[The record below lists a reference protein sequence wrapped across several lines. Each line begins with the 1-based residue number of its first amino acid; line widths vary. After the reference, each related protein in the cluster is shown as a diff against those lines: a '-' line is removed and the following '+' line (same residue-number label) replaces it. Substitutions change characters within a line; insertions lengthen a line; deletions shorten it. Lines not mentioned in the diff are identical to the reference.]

1 MVKLIDKITEKIFSA
16 FLMSALAFVLSAFCV
31 QVFFVYLQFSNNEEY
46 QRRIINKLEVKFD
59 GRFKNN
65 PENIMYE
72 GPIAKK

>member
-1 MVKLIDKITEKIFSA
+1 M
-16 FLMSALAFVLSAFCV
+16 
-31 QVFFVYLQFSNNEEY
+31 FFVCLQFSGNEEY
-46 QRRIINKLEVKFD
+46 QRRLINKLEVKFD

>member
-1 MVKLIDKITEKIFSA
+1 MVKLIDKITENLFSA
-16 FLMSALAFVLSAFCV
+16 FLMSALAFVISAFCV
-31 QVFFVYLQFSNNEEY
+31 QMFFVGLQFSGNEEY
-46 QRRIINKLEVKFD
+46 QRRLINKLEIKFD